1 MSDIN
6 LSSSSSKEDIAVC
19 GKTAIQ
25 DGKTIDNLDIL
36 LNHNKTNDDNKKLP
50 LNTPTSPNFL
60 DPRLL
65 V

>member
-25 DGKTIDNLDIL
+25 NGKIIDNLDVF
-36 LNHNKTNDDNKKLP
+36 LNQNKTNDGNKKPP
-50 LNTPTSPNFL
+50 LNNPTSQNFL

-65 V
+65 A